1 MGQVTYFLFPPLFY
15 ADKHPFKAKK
25 VPFFE
30 ILKKWPKMVIFWH
43 KNMYPCVPF
52 FGLTNL
58 DDIYGQEGPSTYLL
72 DPIPSNNQ
80 K

>member
-30 ILKKWPKMVIFWH
+30 FEKMTQNGHILTQKYVPMCTFFLAWPIWMIFMGKKVQAHIF
-43 KNMYPCVPF
+43 
-52 FGLTNL
+52 
-58 DDIYGQEGPSTYLL
+58 
-72 DPIPSNNQ
+72 
-80 K
+80 